1 MMYSLPLALAASMRE
16 VSAIVI
22 YIKLLLPLNPSYMSR
37 FGNFL
42 KFDIAYLERL
52 QIVDKDI
59 WHPKV
64 IDEIQVY
71 GI

>member
-1 MMYSLPLALAASMRE
+1 MG
-16 VSAIVI
+16 
-22 YIKLLLPLNPSYMSR
+22 K